1 MEIKTPLQAAHLTCE
16 DIIERINAEIPRSDV
31 ADRIVKIIRKE
42 QLIIET
48 KLAMAGE

>member
-1 MEIKTPLQAAHLTCE
+1 MKTHLEIAQLTCE

-31 ADRIVKIIRKE
+31 ADRIKQIIRKE

-48 KLAMAGE
+48 RLAMAGK